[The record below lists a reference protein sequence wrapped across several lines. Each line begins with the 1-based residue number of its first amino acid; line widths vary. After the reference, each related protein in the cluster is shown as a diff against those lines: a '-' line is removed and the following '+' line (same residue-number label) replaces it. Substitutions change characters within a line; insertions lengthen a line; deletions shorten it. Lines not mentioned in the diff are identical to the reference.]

1 MRRVR
6 LRCGLDGDH
15 LVVALSDGAEAD
27 RPCRWC
33 WLPGSRY
40 RRLGVPALE
49 ELVGIG
55 RVRWSIDLAGAG
67 AGRAEGL
74 YIVGGGN
81 SAGQAAM
88 HLSRHCEHVTLVI
101 RSSSPTTS
109 MSAYLI
115 HQIDVVPN
123 IDVTVETEVVDADG
137 DGRLEHLTLRHRGT
151 GRDERVEAAAL
162 LVMIGAQPRSEWLP
176 DSIERDERGFLVT
189 DRDISGSRW
198 ALGRMPY
205 SLETSLP
212 GVFAVGDV
220 RKGSV
225 KRVASAAG
233 EGAIVVPSIVELVMD
248 AVAVDVPAT

>member
-1 MRRVR
+1 
-6 LRCGLDGDH
+6 
-15 LVVALSDGAEAD
+15 
-27 RPCRWC
+27 
-33 WLPGSRY
+33 
-40 RRLGVPALE
+40 
-49 ELVGIG
+49 
-55 RVRWSIDLAGAG
+55 
-67 AGRAEGL
+67 
-74 YIVGGGN
+74 
-81 SAGQAAM
+81 
-88 HLSRHCEHVTLVI
+88 
-101 RSSSPTTS
+101 
-109 MSAYLI
+109 
-115 HQIDVVPN
+115 
-123 IDVTVETEVVDADG
+123 
-137 DGRLEHLTLRHRGT
+137 
-151 GRDERVEAAAL
+151 
-162 LVMIGAQPRSEWLP
+162 MIGAQPRSEWLP